1 VLQRRVLNELSK
13 SILSGE
19 VKKDSV
25 VLMELNPEGE
35 IAFTNLDA
43 EIDRAAGHM

>member
-1 VLQRRVLNELSK
+1 MLQRRVLNALSK

-25 VLMELNPEGE
+25 VLMELDDEGE

-43 EIDRAAGHM
+43 EIEL